1 MSSDSVRRERT
12 KLSKRLYV
20 NLPTWEITIW
30 TASWIM
36 GVGYAMYQLYYASK
50 RKCNQRNL
58 ICFKEIYNLLAS

>member
-1 MSSDSVRRERT
+1 MSSDFVKRERA
-12 KLSKRLYV
+12 KLSKRLYG

-50 RKCNQRNL
+50 RKCHQ
-58 ICFKEIYNLLAS
+58 